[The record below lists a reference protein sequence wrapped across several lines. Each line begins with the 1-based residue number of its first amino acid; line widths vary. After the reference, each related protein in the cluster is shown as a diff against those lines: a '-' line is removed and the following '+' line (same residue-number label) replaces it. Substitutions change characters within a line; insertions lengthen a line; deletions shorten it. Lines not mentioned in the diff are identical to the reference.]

1 MNHTNQILWA
11 MTAMAS
17 LSITVIYL
25 RFWRQTADRL
35 FFLFASAFGL
45 LAINYVLLVV
55 LDARTESR
63 HLVYLLRLVAFG
75 LIIYAIVDKN
85 RSGPRQAGPGA

>member
-1 MNHTNQILWA
+1 MNHANQILWG

-17 LSITVIYL
+17 LGVTVCYL

-35 FFLFASAFGL
+35 FFLFSAAFFL
-45 LAINYVLLVV
+45 LAVNYVLLIVT
-55 LDARTESR
+55 DTTAESR
-63 HLVYLLRLVAFG
+63 HWVYLLRLAAFG

-85 RSGPRQAGPGA
+85 RAGGRPAG